1 MCGRYASTRSTAD
14 LSAMFEAVDE
24 TGPGQP
30 VPSYN
35 VAPTDYVPIV
45 RRRRSATDG
54 GRVISAARWG
64 LVPHWARDPRI
75 GARMINARAETL
87 ATSTAYAPSFAARRC
102 LVPADGWY
110 EWTPLPGPLRSPG
123 ATPLPGAP
131 RLPGGGAGSRRGG
144 ARQAYFLT
152 PRDGAP
158 LAFAGLCAR
167 AGDLLSCT
175 IVTMA
180 ATGALAGVH
189 DRMPFVLPPAWWERW
204 LDGPADPAL
213 LQTPPP
219 AEVLAG
225 LEIRP
230 VGPAVGDVRN
240 DGPHL
245 VARIEAAAT
254 GRIAHRGSDPTLF

>member
-1 MCGRYASTRSTAD
+1 M
-14 LSAMFEAVDE
+14 
-24 TGPGQP
+24 
-30 VPSYN
+30 
-35 VAPTDYVPIV
+35 
-45 RRRRSATDG
+45 
-54 GRVISAARWG
+54 
-64 LVPHWARDPRI
+64 PHWARDPRI

-87 ATSTAYAPSFAARRC
+87 ATSTAYAPSFATRRC

-110 EWTPLPGPLRSPG
+110 EWT
-123 ATPLPGAP
+123 
-131 RLPGGGAGSRRGG
+131 RLPGGGAGSGRGG

-152 PRDGAP
+152 PRDGSP
-158 LAFAGLCAR
+158 LAFAGLWTR
-167 AGDLLSCT
+167 AGELLSCT

-213 LQTPPP
+213 LRTPPP
-219 AEVLAG
+219 AEVLTG

-240 DGPHL
+240 EGRHL
-245 VARIEAAAT
+245 VARIDVAAT

>member
-1 MCGRYASTRSTAD
+1 MCGRYATTRSTAD
-14 LSAMFEAVDE
+14 LSTLFEAADE
-24 TGPGQP
+24 TGGPPEAGQL
-30 VPSYN
+30 VSSYN

-45 RRRRSATDG
+45 RRRRSATEG
-54 GRVISAARWG
+54 GRVLSAARWG
-64 LVPHWARDPRI
+64 LVPHWARDPRV

-110 EWTPLPGPLRSPG
+110 EWT
-123 ATPLPGAP
+123 
-131 RLPGGGAGSRRGG
+131 RLPGTGAGASRGEARSAGSSRGG

-152 PRDGAP
+152 PADGSP
-158 LAFAGLCAR
+158 LAFAGLWTR

-180 ATGALAGVH
+180 ATGALASVH

-213 LQTPPP
+213 LRTPPP
-219 AEVLAG
+219 AEVLTG

-245 VARIEAAAT
+245 VARMDVAAA
-254 GRIAHRGSDPTLF
+254 GRIADRGSDPTLF